1 MTPNLAYWLGFI
13 AYSVVVVGMGYYIY
27 RRDLRRGR
35 QADANE
41 FWDAK
46 KNLSASS
53 VGLSISASMMSISWS
68 CVYGVQLFYWYG
80 LGAAWLLVIPW
91 LMAMLGFF
99 LLIPRFRNLA
109 AFSQPEMVGQRFGQR
124 ARQMLAVPL
133 AIVFI
138 IWCGAE
144 IYASA
149 IILAPL
155 LQTSKHVMLILMA
168 FVVAAYSSLGGF
180 EADVVT
186 DKVQYLLVA
195 FFITAMAYL
204 GLHEILQREGV
215 MAFLANVPA
224 PPKTGVSALS
234 FFAAG
239 PALIILSHVS
249 YLPGWL
255 VETDV
260 WIRLQAARSAAKA
273 RQAVGIAATNSLIFV
288 GLLPMLIGLSALY
301 LYPPVNGVIPPELK
315 DGATIFAALMNDYAP
330 VWLNVLLG
338 VGLAAAAMS
347 TIDTCGNVAALSIC
361 YDIVVPA
368 LKNRSQAARLKLARV
383 ISVLAI
389 VAAYIYSLFTES
401 LWDIFY
407 LSSGILTTTIF
418 LPMLAIF
425 LPNTKPQQVQAAI
438 VAGFVGTLFF
448 YFLESR
454 GYLAAFEPSWL
465 AATGL
470 GYILWGFA
478 ASLLA
483 FVIAGRFSFSFAPS
497 QYASKAAK

>member
-1 MTPNLAYWLGFI
+1 MSTIFYWLGFI
-13 AYSVVVVGMGYYIY
+13 AYSIIVVGMGFYIY
-27 RRDLRRGR
+27 RRDLRHGK

-41 FWDAK
+41 FWDAR

-53 VGLSISASMMSISWS
+53 AGLSISASMMSISWS

-91 LMAMLGFF
+91 LMAMLGFY
-99 LLIPRFRNLA
+99 LLIPRFRRLT

-124 ARQMLAVPL
+124 SRQMLAVPL
-133 AIVFI
+133 AFVFI

-149 IILAPL
+149 ITLAPL

-195 FFITAMAYL
+195 FFIATMTYL
-204 GLHEILQREGV
+204 GLHEVLQHESV
-215 MAFLANVPA
+215 STFLVKVPA

-234 FFAAG
+234 LFAAG
-239 PALIILSHVS
+239 AALIILTLVS

-288 GLLPMLIGLSALY
+288 GLLPMAIGLAALY
-301 LYPPVNGVIPPELK
+301 LYPPVDGIIPPELK

-361 YDIVVPA
+361 YDIIVPA
-368 LKNRSQAARLKLARV
+368 LKNRSQAGRLKLARV

-389 VAAYIYSLFTES
+389 VVAYIYSLFTES

-418 LPMLAIF
+418 LPIAALF

-438 VAGFVGTLFF
+438 ASGFLGTLLF

-454 GYLAAFEPSWL
+454 GQLAAFEPPWL

-483 FVIAGRFSFSFAPS
+483 FVIAGQFRFAAVPVRYAPES
-497 QYASKAAK
+497 AS

>member
-1 MTPNLAYWLGFI
+1 MATFAYWLGFV
-13 AYSVVVVGMGYYIY
+13 AYSVVVIGMGFYIY
-27 RRDLRRGR
+27 RRDLGKGR
-35 QADANE
+35 QIEANE

-80 LGAAWLLVIPW
+80 LGAAWLLAIPW
-91 LMAMLGFF
+91 LMAMVGFY
-99 LLIPRFRNLA
+99 LLTPRFRQLT
-109 AFSQPEMVGQRFGQR
+109 AFSQPEMLGRRFGTR
-124 ARQMLAVPL
+124 ARQLLALPL
-133 AIVFI
+133 AFVFL

-155 LQTSKHVMLILMA
+155 LQTSKHVMLLLMA
-168 FVVAAYSSLGGF
+168 LVVAAYSSLGGF

-195 FFITAMAYL
+195 FFIATMAYL
-204 GLHEILQREGV
+204 GLHAILQHES
-215 MAFLANVPA
+215 AATFLAKVPT
-224 PPKTGVSALS
+224 PPKTGVSARSL
-234 FFAAG
+234 FAAG
-239 PALIILSHVS
+239 PALIILTLVS

-260 WIRLQAARSAAKA
+260 WIRLQAARSATKA
-273 RQAVGIAATNSLIFV
+273 RQAVVIAATNSLIFV
-288 GLLPMLIGLSALY
+288 GLLPMMIGLSALY
-301 LYPPVNGVIPPELK
+301 LYPPVDGVIPPALK
-315 DGATIFAALMNDYAP
+315 DGATIFAVLMQDYSP
-330 VWLNVLLG
+330 VWLNVLLV
-338 VGLAAAAMS
+338 VGLAAASMS
-347 TIDTCGNVAALSIC
+347 TIDTCGNVAALSVC
-361 YDIVVPA
+361 YDIIVPSLRNYSKKA
-368 LKNRSQAARLKLARV
+368 QLILARV

-418 LPMLAIF
+418 LPMIAIF
-425 LPNTKPQQVQAAI
+425 LPNTRPRQVHAAI
-438 VAGFVGTLFF
+438 VAGFVGTLLF

-454 GYLAAFEPSWL
+454 GHLTAFEPQWL
-465 AATGL
+465 ATTGL

-483 FVIAGRFSFSFAPS
+483 FIIVGRFGFSFA
-497 QYASKAAK
+497 SKPELPVEI

>member
-1 MTPNLAYWLGFI
+1 
-13 AYSVVVVGMGYYIY
+13 
-27 RRDLRRGR
+27 
-35 QADANE
+35 
-41 FWDAK
+41 
-46 KNLSASS
+46 
-53 VGLSISASMMSISWS
+53 
-68 CVYGVQLFYWYG
+68 
-80 LGAAWLLVIPW
+80 
-91 LMAMLGFF
+91 
-99 LLIPRFRNLA
+99 
-109 AFSQPEMVGQRFGQR
+109 
-124 ARQMLAVPL
+124 MLAVPL
-133 AIVFI
+133 ALVFI

-195 FFITAMAYL
+195 FFITTMAYL
-204 GLHEILQREGV
+204 GLHEILQRESV
-215 MAFLANVPA
+215 TTFLTNVPA
-224 PPKTGVSALS
+224 PPKTNVSALS
-234 FFAAG
+234 LFAAG
-239 PALIILSHVS
+239 PALISLTLVS

-288 GLLPMLIGLSALY
+288 GLLPLVIGLSALY
-301 LYPPVNGVIPPELK
+301 LYPPVNGMIPPALK

-368 LKNRSQAARLKLARV
+368 LKNRSQAVRLKLARV

-389 VAAYIYSLFTES
+389 VVAYIYSLFTES

-425 LPNTKPQQVQAAI
+425 LPKVKPQQVQAAI
-438 VAGFVGTLFF
+438 AAGFIGTLLF

-454 GYLAAFEPSWL
+454 GHLTVLEPQWL

-470 GYILWGFA
+470 GYILWGFVV
-478 ASLLA
+478 SLLA
-483 FVIAGRFSFSFAPS
+483 FVIAGQFRFAVAPTR
-497 QYASKAAK
+497 YAPESAS

>member
-1 MTPNLAYWLGFI
+1 MSTIFYWLGFI
-13 AYSVVVVGMGYYIY
+13 TYSLVVVGMGYYIY
-27 RRDLRRGR
+27 RRDLHQGK

-99 LLIPRFRNLA
+99 LLIPRFRKLA

-133 AIVFI
+133 AFVFI

-195 FFITAMAYL
+195 FFIAAMAYL
-204 GLHEILQREGV
+204 GLHEVLQHESV
-215 MAFLANVPA
+215 ATFLAKVPA

-234 FFAAG
+234 LFAAG
-239 PALIILSHVS
+239 AALIVLTFIS

-260 WIRLQAARSAAKA
+260 WIRLQAARSATKA

-288 GLLPMLIGLSALY
+288 GLLPMVIGLSALY

-315 DGATIFAALMNDYAP
+315 DGATIFAALMNDYTP

-347 TIDTCGNVAALSIC
+347 TIDTCGNVAALSVC

-368 LKNRSQAARLKLARV
+368 LNNRSQAARLKLARV

-389 VAAYIYSLFTES
+389 AVAYIYSLFTDS

-418 LPMLAIF
+418 LPMVAIF
-425 LPNTKPQQVQAAI
+425 LPKVKPQQVQAAI
-438 VAGFVGTLFF
+438 AAGFIGTLLF

-454 GYLAAFEPSWL
+454 GHLAAFEPSWL

-497 QYASKAAK
+497 QYASKTAN